1 MSPAPHRPTADPQEI
16 IADLQRELAVCRAE
30 LDQRT
35 AELSD
40 ALEQQTAAAEVLG
53 VINSSPGDLAPVFD
67 SMLDKALRL
76 CGADFGNL
84 LRYDGKLFHVASA
97 VHGNREIGERNR
109 GRAPFPPPPGGLL
122 HPILQ
127 GEDVVYVEDLLHDP
141 AYHSVAEIREMVDR
155 GGYRSLL
162 NVALRK
168 DTALLGVIGIFR
180 KESRPFGDKQIA
192 LLHNFAAQAVIA
204 MENARLLTETREALE
219 RQTATA
225 EVLGVIN
232 SSPGNLRPVFEAM
245 LGQAIRLCEA
255 TFGHFRTY
263 DGEGF
268 PLAAVRG
275 EPALVELHRQ
285 RFGHFVPG
293 PHHPIS
299 RLVRGERLIHIPDT
313 AADEAYR
320 HDPTGRSLWRPAPVR
335 CWPSRCA
342 RTMPCSATSMY
353 IARWSDRLATS
364 NRAAGKFRAQ
374 AVIAM
379 ENARLL
385 TETREA
391 LEQQTA
397 TAEVLGV
404 ITVFQ
409 TAKLRRGVPD
419 VPRDQANCREPP
431 DYHDFT
437 TSSVFKAPDQLPRY
451 SRQMPLQTNC
461 ATFKRPTR
469 AWPPSSS
476 NA

>member
-1 MSPAPHRPTADPQEI
+1 
-16 IADLQRELAVCRAE
+16 
-30 LDQRT
+30 
-35 AELSD
+35 
-40 ALEQQTAAAEVLG
+40 
-53 VINSSPGDLAPVFD
+53 
-67 SMLDKALRL
+67 
-76 CGADFGNL
+76 
-84 LRYDGKLFHVASA
+84 
-97 VHGNREIGERNR
+97 
-109 GRAPFPPPPGGLL
+109 
-122 HPILQ
+122 
-127 GEDVVYVEDLLHDP
+127 
-141 AYHSVAEIREMVDR
+141 
-155 GGYRSLL
+155 
-162 NVALRK
+162 
-168 DTALLGVIGIFR
+168 
-180 KESRPFGDKQIA
+180 
-192 LLHNFAAQAVIA
+192 
-204 MENARLLTETREALE
+204 
-219 RQTATA
+219 
-225 EVLGVIN
+225 
-232 SSPGNLRPVFEAM
+232 
-245 LGQAIRLCEA
+245 
-255 TFGHFRTY
+255 
-263 DGEGF
+263 
-268 PLAAVRG
+268 VRG

-437 TSSVFKAPDQLPRY
+437 TSSVFRAPDQLPRY